1 MDLREKSITLYLTE
15 GSSDK
20 FYAMELL
27 KQDDGWVVNGAN
39 GRRGTAPKFRPK
51 TGVVSAEKAKSEW
64 DTLWK
69 DKVGKKG
76 YTLNENGAPGTTPVD
91 FDVDAWLDA
100 NGAEAGPLM
109 SVSNDR
115 RTNFSA
121 CLLTE
126 MEDKDAQRLGDDWL
140 GQEKHN
146 GKRLGIEIEGKGKAM
161 FANRTGLEISIRRG
175 EADDVARLSE
185 LESLNDLFDLSAVTP
200 DAPLILDAEHMG
212 DHMVIFDVARLPGLT
227 KEQMEKV
234 GPTQRERADM
244 LAALSRII
252 EANDLGRH
260 IKVDVPQPLSQFL
273 AERYD
278 DIKKNGREG
287 WVARHADARYTA
299 GRVTDCVKIVFTAS
313 CTVRVAG
320 QYGDKRSVFMELMD
334 EKGAWTPVGK
344 VTVPANYDIPAP
356 GTLLEVEYLNA
367 NRGGALFQPRITG
380 IRDDVGEEAC
390 TMSQLKYKNEA
401 KEDEAEPAMSI

>member
-27 KQDDGWVVNGAN
+27 KQEGGWIVNGAN
-39 GRRGTAPKFRPK
+39 GRRGTAPKLRSK

-64 DTLWK
+64 DKLWK

-76 YTLNENGAPGTTPVD
+76 YTLNEDGAPGTTPVD

-100 NGAEAGPLM
+100 NGAEAGPMM
-109 SVSNDR
+109 SVSNER

-140 GQEKHN
+140 AQEKHN
-146 GKRLGIEIEGKGKAM
+146 GKRLGVIVEGKGAAL
-161 FANRTGLEISIRRG
+161 FSNRTGLEIAIGRG

-185 LESLNDLFDLSAVTP
+185 LEALNDLFDLGAATT
-200 DAPLILDAEHMG
+200 DAPLILDAEYMG
-212 DHMVIFDVARLPGLT
+212 GYMVIFDIARLPGLT
-227 KEQMEKV
+227 KEQMEAT

-244 LAALSRII
+244 LKALSRII
-252 EANDLGRH
+252 DANDLGQH
-260 IKVDVPQPLSQFL
+260 IKVDVPQPVSQFL

-287 WVARHADARYTA
+287 WVAKRADSRYSA
-299 GRVTDCVKIVFTAS
+299 GRVKEWVKIVFTAS

-344 VTVPANYDIPAP
+344 VTVPPSYDIPAP

-390 TMSQLKYKNEA
+390 TMAQLKFKNEA
-401 KEDEAEPAMSI
+401 KEDDAEPAMSI